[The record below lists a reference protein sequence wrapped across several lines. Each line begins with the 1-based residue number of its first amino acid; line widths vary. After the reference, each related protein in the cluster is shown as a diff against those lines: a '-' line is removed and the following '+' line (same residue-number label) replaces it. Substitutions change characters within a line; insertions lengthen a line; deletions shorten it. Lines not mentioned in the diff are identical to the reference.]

1 MQNLVV
7 LVFVFILLM
16 VVILVVNFNLVV
28 LIFLFVCLIVLDR
41 VVKKFCI
48 DFNLFFNFGIS
59 FFLIT
64 FVVIEQEMI
73 NLNGLVMILVVVLV
87 YVFFLILFI
96 CDWKQ
101 LFFFEK
107 LLVNWLFNVSSF
119 LEVLLKFCEFISRD
133 FCVLFSFVM
142 LLFSILMRMF
152 FWVDVFFLLY
162 LLNSKIYVVS
172 NCVVILYYLYIVW
185 VVLKYLFWLFISKV
199 LILLIKMEVVCE
211 YFCLK

>member
-1 MQNLVV
+1 MDWWWHWYM
-7 LVFVFILLM
+7 FF
-16 VVILVVNFNLVV
+16 FW
-28 LIFLFVCLIVLDR
+28 FYLFVIGNSC
-41 VVKKFCI
+41 
-48 DFNLFFNFGIS
+48 
-59 FFLIT
+59 
-64 FVVIEQEMI
+64 
-73 NLNGLVMILVVVLV
+73 
-87 YVFFLILFI
+87 
-96 CDWKQ
+96 
-101 LFFFEK
+101 FFFEK

-211 YFCLK
+211 YFCLKWFNFFMVLLKVC

>member
-1 MQNLVV
+1 M
-7 LVFVFILLM
+7 
-16 VVILVVNFNLVV
+16 
-28 LIFLFVCLIVLDR
+28 
-41 VVKKFCI
+41 
-48 DFNLFFNFGIS
+48 
-59 FFLIT
+59 
-64 FVVIEQEMI
+64 
-73 NLNGLVMILVVVLV
+73 
-87 YVFFLILFI
+87 
-96 CDWKQ
+96 
-101 LFFFEK
+101 
-107 LLVNWLFNVSSF
+107 
-119 LEVLLKFCEFISRD
+119 LLKFCEFISRD